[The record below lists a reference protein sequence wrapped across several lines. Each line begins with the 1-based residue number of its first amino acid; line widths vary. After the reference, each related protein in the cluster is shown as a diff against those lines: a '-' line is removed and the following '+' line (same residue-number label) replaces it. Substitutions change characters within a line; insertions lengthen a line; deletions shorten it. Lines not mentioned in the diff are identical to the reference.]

1 MSTVEALSW
10 LYNKGIEALEAG
22 KLDEARKRF
31 NQIIQMTR
39 DSEWVE
45 KANAKLAQV
54 YMREDNLFWAMD
66 HVHRALKRDSRN
78 PEYHYI
84 KGKIHY
90 DRGEWH
96 EAADEAVKSVEG
108 DLENARYYRLLGLA
122 VYEYEGYREAKR
134 FLEWALE
141 CEPHNPDTR
150 LDFARVEIKEGNF
163 QRALHLLQQTLRENE
178 DDERILESIRAIQEN
193 WKITGS

>member
-10 LYNKGIEALEAG
+10 LYDKGVEELEAEN
-22 KLDEARKRF
+22 LDEARERF
-31 NQIIQMTR
+31 NQIIQRTR
-39 DSEWVE
+39 NSEWVE

-54 YMREDNLFWAMD
+54 YMLEDNLFWAMD
-66 HVHRALKRDSRN
+66 HVHRALKRNSRN

-84 KGKIHY
+84 KGKIHFE
-90 DRGEWH
+90 REEWH
-96 EAADEAVKSVEG
+96 DAADEAVKAVERG
-108 DLENARYYRLLGLA
+108 LDNARYYRLLGQS
-122 VYEYEGYREAKR
+122 VYEYEGYQEAKR

-163 QRALHLLQQTLRENE
+163 QRALKLLKQTLEENK
-178 DDERILESIRAIQEN
+178 DDDRILESIRAIQEN